1 MWLELPCRDMSRA
14 LHVSA
19 HRALRNFVPAAYFFS
34 SRDRHETAWRK
45 GKDQIGGFEGDLV
58 LFLLQLPF
66 KLANVHELTHAWWRR
81 VNLAGSAVDHLIR
94 WKASVDLTSFRLTTC

>member
-1 MWLELPCRDMSRA
+1 MELPCRDMSRA

-81 VNLAGSAVDHLIR
+81 CNLAGSAV
-94 WKASVDLTSFRLTTC
+94 ADLVARSLSCQLT

>member
-34 SRDRHETAWRK
+34 SRDRLETAWRK
-45 GKDQIGGFEGDLV
+45 GKDKLGGFEGDLV
-58 LFLLQLPF
+58 LFLLKLPF

-81 VNLAGSAVDHLIR
+81 CNLAGSAVADP
-94 WKASVDLTSFRLTTC
+94 VDIS